1 MDRIKWSYFLSSV
14 FVDVCDTQMQDPENR
29 SHKIATAHKKCHQ
42 FPNRSYFLLLG
53 FAFQCCDTVRYIF
66 VCVAFIHFMISVDLF
81 CCCCFPHAHFSLTY
95 RACIEC
101 ARFRAI
107 ANVLSWNVR
116 TLLLFFSRRIFLS
129 LYIFF
134 LTLQFSMHF
143 QVVIT
148 LHFFRFSYRFFSGSE
163 CLLCVC
169 RCLCSV
175 DTDVING
182 MNISAVFEND
192 RPRKSPENKL
202 HKTNIQITT
211 LNWTTGFFSAQ
222 QHIFKCKYLS
232 QLTFPARTKDFCSL
246 LHISHFYVRLLLLFV
261 SKRVLHAI
269 HIGAHLVACDRN
281 FVFGNVMR

>member
-1 MDRIKWSYFLSSV
+1 MLLFFVFCLWYTNARPRKW
-14 FVDVCDTQMQDPENR
+14 

-148 LHFFRFSYRFFSGSE
+148 LHFFSVFVQVFFWFGMSFVCVSVLVFGWHRCDQWNEHFSRF
-163 CLLCVC
+163 
-169 RCLCSV
+169 
-175 DTDVING
+175 
-182 MNISAVFEND
+182 
-192 RPRKSPENKL
+192 RKRSPEE
-202 HKTNIQITT
+202 ITR
-211 LNWTTGFFSAQ
+211 
-222 QHIFKCKYLS
+222 K
-232 QLTFPARTKDFCSL
+232 
-246 LHISHFYVRLLLLFV
+246 
-261 SKRVLHAI
+261 
-269 HIGAHLVACDRN
+269 
-281 FVFGNVMR
+281 